1 MSKHIADNANKEI
14 EKLKNKGIDLVDCNG
29 LTFTFDDDVRL
40 LSKQLDEL
48 FSNIKDSIQIFSK
61 KDTEELE
68 DNINEMYKMFKVL
81 ADGKDSNYLFWIV
94 HRRNKN
100 YIYYAPKDID
110 KIAFDIFFDRENLN
124 SRLGDIKTF
133 IFTSATLSIGK
144 NNYSYF
150 LNNIGANRIEKK
162 NDLTIEYSYESPYNY
177 DENALLYCCNDIESP
192 SINKEKYLVQ
202 LVNKIKELIRITNGK
217 TLVLFTSKSDMNYVY
232 KKIGNKLDDINIY
245 IQNDGSSQD
254 KVKEQFKNDI
264 NSVLFSTGIFWEGID
279 IKGKALSNLIIARL
293 PFPVVDPI
301 MEYKKSKY
309 KNGFNKVYIPEML
322 IKLKQGIGR
331 LIRSETDKGI
341 VCILDS
347 RMDAKYQDVIRQSI
361 PIKNFTTDIEEI
373 KKFVKE
379 IKINE

>member
-1 MSKHIADNANKEI
+1 M
-14 EKLKNKGIDLVDCNG
+14 
-29 LTFTFDDDVRL
+29 
-40 LSKQLDEL
+40 
-48 FSNIKDSIQIFSK
+48 
-61 KDTEELE
+61 
-68 DNINEMYKMFKVL
+68 
-81 ADGKDSNYLFWIV
+81 
-94 HRRNKN
+94 
-100 YIYYAPKDID
+100 
-110 KIAFDIFFDRENLN
+110 
-124 SRLGDIKTF
+124 
-133 IFTSATLSIGK
+133 
-144 NNYSYF
+144 
-150 LNNIGANRIEKK
+150 
-162 NDLTIEYSYESPYNY
+162 
-177 DENALLYCCNDIESP
+177 
-192 SINKEKYLVQ
+192 
-202 LVNKIKELIRITNGK
+202 
-217 TLVLFTSKSDMNYVY
+217 LFTSKSDMNYVY

>member
-1 MSKHIADNANKEI
+1 
-14 EKLKNKGIDLVDCNG
+14 
-29 LTFTFDDDVRL
+29 
-40 LSKQLDEL
+40 
-48 FSNIKDSIQIFSK
+48 
-61 KDTEELE
+61 
-68 DNINEMYKMFKVL
+68 
-81 ADGKDSNYLFWIV
+81 
-94 HRRNKN
+94 
-100 YIYYAPKDID
+100 
-110 KIAFDIFFDRENLN
+110 
-124 SRLGDIKTF
+124 
-133 IFTSATLSIGK
+133 
-144 NNYSYF
+144 
-150 LNNIGANRIEKK
+150 
-162 NDLTIEYSYESPYNY
+162 
-177 DENALLYCCNDIESP
+177 
-192 SINKEKYLVQ
+192 
-202 LVNKIKELIRITNGK
+202 
-217 TLVLFTSKSDMNYVY
+217 MNYVY